1 MISESDHQLIAICRG
16 AAQRSG
22 EKHKYLELARI
33 YSSRWFP
40 HEWVILAMKDL
51 LEVNSKR
58 MYSLVEENKKLKE
71 QSGLDK

>member
-1 MISESDHQLIAICRG
+1 MISESDYQLIAICRG

-22 EKHKYLELARI
+22 EQHKYLELARKD
-33 YSSRWFP
+33 SSRWFP

-58 MYSLVEENKKLKE
+58 ISSLVEENKKLKE
-71 QSGLDK
+71 KVGL